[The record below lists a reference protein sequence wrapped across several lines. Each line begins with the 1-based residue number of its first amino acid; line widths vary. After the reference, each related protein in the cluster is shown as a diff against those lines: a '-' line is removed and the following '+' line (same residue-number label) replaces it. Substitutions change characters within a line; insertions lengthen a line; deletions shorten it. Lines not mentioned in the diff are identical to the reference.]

1 MQSQCQTESAARR
14 TFVKTSSAAGITQCR
29 QRSQRSRPSRS
40 SRCFFAGLEL
50 VGVPKT
56 RELASE
62 HKLYFDP
69 ICGILSAVRRGPRY
83 WLGDGS
89 FISTSRR
96 PPASPNSSQSRHA
109 APPAPTSI
117 AVQGAISLRSI
128 SYCRAS
134 SWIFRRKVRFNST
147 PIPHLPN
154 FFVRMPIDLNTGPTA
169 LG

>member
-1 MQSQCQTESAARR
+1 MPNGKRR
-14 TFVKTSSAAGITQCR
+14 SPHIRQDLVGRRLTQCR
-29 QRSQRSRPSRS
+29 QRSQRSRRSLS
-40 SRCFFAGLEL
+40 SRPFLAGLEL

-56 RELASE
+56 RDLASE
-62 HKLYFDP
+62 HKLYFDAISDS
-69 ICGILSAVRRGPRY
+69 ICGIFSAARRGPRY
-83 WLGDGS
+83 PLGDGS

-134 SWIFRRKVRFNST
+134 SWIFRRKVGFNST